1 MKQDIDSMT
10 FSIAEAAKALGV
22 STDTVRRG
30 VRSGSIPA
38 VQLRDRGRIL
48 ILKQHLLDQITDAL
62 GEHDKDTDRLRAEDA
77 AECLSGYA
85 RITVTEPT
93 YDEDGKVTG
102 STSREIDV
110 PGYDP
115 RHPIAVERA
124 KISNAA
130 IEAEAR
136 EAGYAAPRIV

>member
-1 MKQDIDSMT
+1 VKNEIDSMT

-22 STDTVRRG
+22 HPDTVRRR
-30 VRSGSIPA
+30 VRDGSIPA

-48 ILKQHLLDQITDAL
+48 ILKQYLLDQITDAL
-62 GEHDKDTDRLRAEDA
+62 GERDKDTERLRAEDA
-77 AECLSGYA
+77 LNCVSGYA

-93 YDEDGKVTG
+93 FDAEGHVTG
-102 STSREIDV
+102 STTRSIDV

-115 RHPIAVERA
+115 RHPLNVERS
-124 KISNAA
+124 KKRNAA

-136 EAGYAAPRIV
+136 ELGYAAPVIV